1 MSGDQPQVRPDG
13 LGKEPISPPASEAS
27 DGAASTAGDVP
38 ADGSVA
44 ARATSGAVP
53 ADGSAAATAAA
64 AAMPGQDVSADAVA
78 TAESV
83 ALPPEAAPMPA
94 DPAATPADAAVAP
107 IPAVA
112 TTPVVS
118 TARRRGLAV
127 VAGIG
132 RLLRFALVVALFA
145 LGVAV
150 GNQAFVNSQSAAS
163 RSAADP
169 ATVGKQPALVVQ
181 EFISA
186 VGTNDADR
194 IRSTVPAEPYK
205 LFTSEIER
213 WKFQQVTS
221 VETLATY
228 QDGPRAATA
237 FVMLGLDTNG
247 NPIAMDLIVETQ
259 DGNIVGFK

>member
-13 LGKEPISPPASEAS
+13 LGTEPESPPASEAS
-27 DGAASTAGDVP
+27 GGAAPAAGDVP
-38 ADGSVA
+38 ADGPA
-44 ARATSGAVP
+44 AASAE
-53 ADGSAAATAAA
+53 SAALPSEA
-64 AAMPGQDVSADAVA
+64 AVA
-78 TAESV
+78 
-83 ALPPEAAPMPA
+83 PP
-94 DPAATPADAAVAP
+94 DAAVPP

-112 TTPVVS
+112 TTPVVRA
-118 TARRRGLAV
+118 ARRRGLAV

-150 GNQAFVNSQSAAS
+150 GNQAFLNSQSAAT

-169 ATVGKQPALVVQ
+169 ATTGKQPALVVQ

-237 FVMLGLDTNG
+237 FVMLGLDTAG

>member
-13 LGKEPISPPASEAS
+13 LGNEPAAPPASEAS
-27 DGAASTAGDVP
+27 VAPSAQAA
-38 ADGSVA
+38 A
-44 ARATSGAVP
+44 ATDAVP
-53 ADGSAAATAAA
+53 AAELVAVHPEA
-64 AAMPGQDVSADAVA
+64 AAMS
-78 TAESV
+78 
-83 ALPPEAAPMPA
+83 A
-94 DPAATPADAAVAP
+94 DPAATPTDAAVP
-107 IPAVA
+107 VPAVA

-118 TARRRGLAV
+118 AARRRGLAV
-127 VAGIG
+127 VAGVG
-132 RLLRFALVVALFA
+132 RFLRFALVVALFA

-150 GNQAFVNSQSAAS
+150 GNQAFLNSQSAAT

-169 ATVGKQPALVVQ
+169 ATAGRQPALVVQ

-221 VETLATY
+221 VETLGTY

-237 FVMLGLDTNG
+237 FVMLGLDTAG

>member
-13 LGKEPISPPASEAS
+13 LGNEPASPPASEAS
-27 DGAASTAGDVP
+27 VDAGTAA
-38 ADGSVA
+38 
-44 ARATSGAVP
+44 GAVP
-53 ADGSAAATAAA
+53 PDGSGAATAAA
-64 AAMPGQDVSADAVA
+64 ADMPAQAVSADAVPA
-78 TAESV
+78 AESV
-83 ALPPEAAPMPA
+83 AVLPEAAAMSA
-94 DPAATPADAAVAP
+94 DPAATPTDAAVP
-107 IPAVA
+107 VPAVA

-118 TARRRGLAV
+118 AARRRGLAV
-127 VAGIG
+127 VAGVG

-150 GNQAFVNSQSAAS
+150 GNQAFLNSQSAAT

-169 ATVGKQPALVVQ
+169 ATAGRQPALVVQ

-221 VETLATY
+221 VETLGTY

-237 FVMLGLDTNG
+237 FVMLGLDTAG

>member
-1 MSGDQPQVRPDG
+1 MSGDQARVRPDE
-13 LGKEPISPPASEAS
+13 LGNQPVTPPANEESVAQSTQSSAAAAPAAESTAVPSQAAAASPEAAAGS
-27 DGAASTAGDVP
+27 PETAVASTAD
-38 ADGSVA
+38 
-44 ARATSGAVP
+44 
-53 ADGSAAATAAA
+53 
-64 AAMPGQDVSADAVA
+64 
-78 TAESV
+78 
-83 ALPPEAAPMPA
+83 
-94 DPAATPADAAVAP
+94 
-107 IPAVA
+107 A

-118 TARRRGLAV
+118 DARRRGLAV
-127 VAGIG
+127 VAGVG

-145 LGVAV
+145 LGVAF
-150 GNQAFVNSQSAAS
+150 GNQAFLNSQSAAT

-169 ATVGKQPALVVQ
+169 ATAGKQPAPVVR
-181 EFISA
+181 EFIAA

-194 IRSTVPAEPYK
+194 IRSAVPAEPYK

-228 QDGPRAATA
+228 EDAPRAATA

>member
-13 LGKEPISPPASEAS
+13 RGNEPASPPASEAS
-27 DGAASTAGDVP
+27 VDAGTAA
-38 ADGSVA
+38 
-44 ARATSGAVP
+44 GAVP
-53 ADGSAAATAAA
+53 PDGSSAATAAA
-64 AAMPGQDVSADAVA
+64 AAMPAQAVSADAA
-78 TAESV
+78 PAAESV
-83 ALPPEAAPMPA
+83 AVLPEAAAMSA
-94 DPAATPADAAVAP
+94 DPAATPTDAAVP
-107 IPAVA
+107 VPAVA

-118 TARRRGLAV
+118 AARRRGLAV
-127 VAGIG
+127 VAGVG
-132 RLLRFALVVALFA
+132 RLLRFALVVALFV

-150 GNQAFVNSQSAAS
+150 GNQAFLNSQSAAT

-169 ATVGKQPALVVQ
+169 ATAGRQPALVVQ

-221 VETLATY
+221 VETLGTY

-237 FVMLGLDTNG
+237 FVMLGLDTAG